1 VIERARDTTHQRIEM
16 LRKMHRLEGRMWP
29 ALQDNLNSIIKAGDA
44 AELRCRSLLDRFDY
58 KITVPPGFTFEIALG
73 TAPSGP

>member
-1 VIERARDTTHQRIEM
+1 M